1 MGYSP
6 WDGKESDMT
15 ERLHFHFQTIVEVM
29 KMMATS
35 FKRSHACTA
44 ALTAPNAAAGN
55 HLPKPLLESP
65 RQPQASLVQSFVGSL
80 LLSPG
85 S

>member
-44 ALTAPNAAAGN
+44 ALTAPSPAAGN
-55 HLPKPLLESP
+55 PLPKPLLESP